1 MLALLVKKE
10 NRKGENGKSN
20 EVFSLLHGSFSR
32 RVGGCTCSLLSE
44 GFGCTQREEGRV
56 APQEP
61 ALNAHSHP

>member
-44 GFGCTQREEGRV
+44 GFGCLG
-56 APQEP
+56 APRGKRGEWLLRNQP
-61 ALNAHSHP
+61 